1 MIGEILKV
9 DKCCEVRHDFMLA
22 GLLQLMILT
31 HNSTIIG
38 VEVLIPILLGFSEHS
53 TSTVIRFAFQMG
65 IIKRICNE
73 LATKSIKD

>member
-1 MIGEILKV
+1 MSLRDSIITVSNLQLYRCAYHMIGEILKV

-53 TSTVIRFAFQMG
+53 TSTVI
-65 IIKRICNE
+65 
-73 LATKSIKD
+73 